1 MSYVNKIF
9 GYNSYKDYV
18 EKTRTKKLNVDVNKF
33 ALDINGKKLG
43 IELPSNYDELI
54 SNMEGIYK
62 KQNFSDND
70 VFLSIIPLS
79 NVFERM
85 GGHFTSFSNGCTS
98 YYAESI
104 ETVGENLAE
113 VSPTYVLCVPRI
125 FEKMYSKIL
134 LGLKSAPRIRQKIF
148 WW

>member
-54 SNMEGIYK
+54 SNIS
-62 KQNFSDND
+62 NIVND
-70 VFLSIIPLS
+70 KIK
-79 NVFERM
+79 N
-85 GGHFTSFSNGCTS
+85 NS
-98 YYAESI
+98 YS
-104 ETVGENLAE
+104 
-113 VSPTYVLCVPRI
+113 
-125 FEKMYSKIL
+125 
-134 LGLKSAPRIRQKIF
+134 
-148 WW
+148 